1 MQVTIMRGDGVVGV
15 NGLFRPVDL
24 SSLSTGVRA
33 VQWNGVSGHV
43 EYAEYTK
50 AANTPLETIADF
62 QPFIDRWTAAAPPPP
77 PPPTAAEMKT
87 AALNRINAAYG
98 AAVTAMTAGYPED
111 EVKSW
116 PRQEMEARAW
126 LSNSSAATP
135 WIDGAAAGRGI
146 TKAEL
151 VARIMAN
158 AVLFAPLHGELT
170 GKRQKL
176 CDQIMALGNSPAQE
190 QLDTIQW

>member
-1 MQVTIMRGDGVVGV
+1 MRVTIIRDDGVVGV
-15 NGLFRPVDL
+15 NGLFRPIDL
-24 SSLSTGVRA
+24 SSLPKGIRA
-33 VQWNGVSGHV
+33 VQWNGASGHI

-62 QPFIDRWTAAAPPPP
+62 QCFIDRWIAAAPQPPA
-77 PPPTAAEMKT
+77 PPTVAEMKT
-87 AALNRINAAYG
+87 AAVNRINAAYG
-98 AAVTAMTAGYPED
+98 AAVVATTAGYPED

-126 LSNSSAATP
+126 LLDSSAATP
-135 WIDGAAAGRGI
+135 WIDRAAAGRGI

-151 VARIMAN
+151 IDRITAN
-158 AVLFAPLHGELT
+158 AALFAALHGELT

-176 CDQIMALGNSPAQE
+176 CDQITLLGDSLMQE
-190 QLDTIQW
+190 QLNAIRW